1 MCRIDAPFGNRP
13 LDEKKDPV
21 ERFLQALDEFEIQ
34 GNYRTLLIKHF
45 SENWIDVFYNSSSL
59 EDALTTA
66 NEQNS
71 EPEKCV
77 ALAFCQNIN
86 IRFRLQPFSADD
98 SYRESSLFKFL
109 TDVANTYFPTSP
121 YRFYKAGIEK
131 RVGSYGWFVR
141 YLYGDKFFFTKSFF
155 NDDAFCS
162 LNRRERLHTLWD
174 CLCLI
179 APPFDSLRYRSD
191 DSSLFK
197 GILSLASSKDDSSI
211 TCEYAQ
217 STRLG
222 LEFLHKWLK
231 HDVEMGRISCDLYS
245 SFGETPWERLESL
258 IWQKDFDDEE
268 VKRSLTNWLN
278 NTKQEL
284 EKVLMLSFNLDNA
297 SGSEL
302 EQWAQQVDRYFNYI
316 SHGFF
321 SEFDWE
327 TKTHEELNIR
337 RNSELEALCS
347 QLSSQKLETW
357 IGWSIQQDF
366 DRILGDKKMAPELS
380 SRIKIWVYETFF
392 ATWKDLFLAKINEL
406 EIEKQLRILS
416 ARVPTRMGVSSE
428 SYSAC
433 SEWWRELFR
442 ELPEKVNFPKRLIP
456 EWTTTAIDYLYGDG
470 ENLTPY
476 IDKSIGVL
484 RGEVSKSDETEAPLN
499 YSDLLRVLLESL
511 DKVQPSKSFRHRMLL
526 MRSYSSSFADETISL
541 RGRSFNTSTNQ
552 WYEPISD
559 LAKKIFDNNHVI
571 NLGEAPENYE
581 KKLSQPFIACT
592 HELAEFCLS
601 RLRLRK
607 GEKACDKQYEVEQI
621 VERSSVWRQGYLK
634 ALTELGIDL
643 DGKVHKAV
651 YFIKQSD
658 PDPDVRAVANECYK
672 AVRRNKKKNSTIADL
687 KRGIIAAEWW
697 LLICQRQNLGMKI
710 NYEDAL
716 KTRRN
721 LMRNP

>member
-1 MCRIDAPFGNRP
+1 MCRIDAPFGNRS

-34 GNYRTLLIKHF
+34 DNSRALLIQHF
-45 SENWIDVFYNSSSL
+45 SENWTDVFYSSSNL
-59 EDALTTA
+59 EEALTTA

-77 ALAFCQNIN
+77 ALAFFQNIN
-86 IRFRLQPFSADD
+86 IRFRLQPFRTDD
-98 SYRESSLFKFL
+98 SYRESALFKFL

-121 YRFYKAGIEK
+121 YSFYKAGIE
-131 RVGSYGWFVR
+131 RHFSSYAWFVR
-141 YLYGDKFFFTKSFF
+141 NHYGDELFFTKEFF

-162 LNRRERLHTLWD
+162 LNGNERLHILWD
-174 CLCLI
+174 CLYFI
-179 APPFDSLRYRSD
+179 APPFDSLRYHSD
-191 DSSLFK
+191 DSTLFK
-197 GILSLASSKDDSSI
+197 GLLSLASSKDDSSSP
-211 TCEYAQ
+211 CEHAQ
-217 STRLG
+217 SIQLG
-222 LEFLHKWLK
+222 LEFLQTWLK
-231 HDVEMGRISCDLYS
+231 HDAEMGRISCDLS
-245 SFGETPWERLESL
+245 SFFWGTPWERLESL
-258 IWQKDFDDEE
+258 VWQKDFDDEE
-268 VKRSLTNWLN
+268 VKRSLTKWLN

-284 EKVLMLSFNLDNA
+284 EKVLILSFKLDNA
-297 SGSEL
+297 SGPEL
-302 EQWAQQVDRYFNYI
+302 EQWANQVDRYFNHI
-316 SHGFF
+316 SHDFY

-327 TKTHEELNIR
+327 TQRHGELDIR

-347 QLSSQKLETW
+347 QLSSQQLETW

-366 DRILGDKKMAPELS
+366 DRILGDKQRAPELS
-380 SRIKIWVYETFF
+380 SSSEKWVCETFF
-392 ATWKDLFLAKINEL
+392 ATWKDLFLANMNEL

-416 ARVPTRMGVSSE
+416 AHVPARRGVSSE
-428 SYSAC
+428 FYSAC

-442 ELPEKVNFPKRLIP
+442 GLPETVNFPKRLIP
-456 EWTTTAIDYLYGDG
+456 EWTTTAIRCLHG

-476 IDKSIGVL
+476 IDKSIGIL
-484 RGEVSKSDETEAPLN
+484 RGEVSMSDETETPLD
-499 YSDLLRVLLESL
+499 YSDLLRVLLERL

-526 MRSYSSSFADETISL
+526 MRSYSSSFADEAISL
-541 RGRSFNTSTNQ
+541 RDRSFNTSTNQ

-559 LAKKIFDNNHVI
+559 LAKKLFDNDEVI

-581 KKLSQPFIACT
+581 KKLSQPYIACT

-607 GEKACDKQYEVEQI
+607 GEKARDKQYAVEQI

-634 ALTELGIDL
+634 ALTELGVDL
-643 DGKVHKAV
+643 NGKVHKAV

-658 PDPDVRAVANECYK
+658 PDPDVRAIANECYK
-672 AVRRNKKKNSTIADL
+672 AVRRNTKKNSTIADL

-697 LLICQRQNLGMKI
+697 LLICQRQNLGMTI
-710 NYEDAL
+710 NHEGAL
-716 KTRRN
+716 KTRRT